1 MSVTVADKK
10 VCFRCQIKSE
20 LPAEGHVRILVRSR
34 ATTCLLGYWSST
46 GVLCTHIDARK
57 RRERER
63 EKVTIMTRGIHM
75 YLALLR
81 LVPERLVGRPFSS
94 SSRGYVANPH
104 APQRLLPD

>member
-10 VCFRCQIKSE
+10 VCLRCQIKSE

-34 ATTCLLGYWSST
+34 ATTCLLWSSI
-46 GVLCTHIDARK
+46 GVFCTILMPGK
-57 RRERER
+57 GERER

-94 SSRGYVANPH
+94 SSRDYVANPH